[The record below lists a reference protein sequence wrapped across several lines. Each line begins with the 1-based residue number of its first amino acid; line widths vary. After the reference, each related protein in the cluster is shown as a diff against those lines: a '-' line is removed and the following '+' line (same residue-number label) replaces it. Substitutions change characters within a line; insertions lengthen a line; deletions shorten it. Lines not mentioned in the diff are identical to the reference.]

1 LEIKEIMKC
10 EDSKNSIPL
19 FLSGELDG
27 QGSAVFERHI
37 ETCAACQTE
46 MNLQKNY
53 DNLLRQAFAEETLET
68 TALRNRVRRQIRAA
82 EKPRTSW
89 WKIPQMRFGFAA
101 AALLFVLCAGIFYFI
116 AKHKQPT
123 IYAGVARDHTE
134 DVIERMPKNG
144 WRDGESPAAIYAREQ
159 LGDAVVS
166 TIAPE
171 GFRLVRTR
179 LCNPAGEPFVHLI
192 FDNGAKQIS
201 FYVRKNGNALPGNPV
216 GVFNNRAFYAE
227 RSGNLE
233 VAGFHSAQYTVL
245 VVAPLTRAETL
256 SLAQNAAERIA

>member
-1 LEIKEIMKC
+1 MKC
-10 EDSKNSIPL
+10 NDLQNLMPL
-19 FLSGELDG
+19 FISGELDG
-27 QGSAVFERHI
+27 QNSADFERHI

-53 DNLLRQAFAEETLET
+53 DNLLRQAFAEEALET
-68 TALRNRVRRQIRAA
+68 AALRERVRQQIRAA
-82 EKPRTSW
+82 EKPRASW

-101 AALLFVLCAGIFYFI
+101 AALLIVLCAAIFYFV
-116 AKHKQPT
+116 AKQNQPT

-134 DVIERMPKNG
+134 DVIEQMPKNG
-144 WRDGESPAAIYAREQ
+144 WRDGELPASIYAREQ

-201 FYVRKNGNALPGNPV
+201 FYVRKNGNTLPGNPV
-216 GVFNNRAFYAE
+216 EVFNNRAFYAE
-227 RSGNLE
+227 RFDNLE
-233 VAGFHSAQYTVL
+233 VAGFQSAQYTVL

-256 SLAQNAAERIA
+256 SFAQNAAERIA

>member
-1 LEIKEIMKC
+1 MKC
-10 EDSKNSIPL
+10 NDLQNLMPL

-27 QGSAVFERHI
+27 QGSADFERHI

-53 DNLLRQAFAEETLET
+53 DNLLRAAFAEETLET
-68 TALRNRVRRQIRAA
+68 AALRERVRRQIRAA
-82 EKPRTSW
+82 EKPRASW

-101 AALLFVLCAGIFYFI
+101 AALLIVLCAAIFYFI
-116 AKHKQPT
+116 AKQNQPT
-123 IYAGVARDHTE
+123 IYAGVARDYTE

-166 TIAPE
+166 SIAPE

-179 LCNPAGEPFVHLI
+179 VCNPAGEPFVHLI

-216 GVFNNRAFYAE
+216 EVVNNRAFYAE
-227 RSGNLE
+227 HFDNLE
-233 VAGFHSAQYTVL
+233 VAGFRSAQYTVL
-245 VVAPLTRAETL
+245 VVAPLSRAETL
-256 SLAQNAAERIA
+256 NLARDAAERLA